1 LWCVIT
7 RFPGNEETGRP
18 AWPSREETEI
28 LAISTEKLRPIGP
41 RQVGGLVSLACV
53 PKLDAPNGR
62 VVLPGP
68 GIGDEVNTID
78 ANSPSA
84 RDAAPQRPVFEG
96 TAFQGANPPD
106 QGANGVA
113 RGEGGPV
120 RHRPHARHPHQLQQT
135 DEITGIESRSAGQA
149 AKAAAKAA
157 PEADREAQ
165 GDAQSEPAPV
175 IIAESIIAAEAAK
188 NAGSAMLGPGTAEL
202 VELQSGGRPHG
213 PRDVFR
219 IARELVTRTYRRGV
233 EIELMHRAFGFAALG
248 FVTLVPLLIVVAA
261 AAPLNGRSFPAWAI
275 AGLGLSG
282 RAASAVNGL
291 FGPAA
296 RVLSTTTA
304 LSAAVL
310 AVFGLSFVS
319 VVQTGMA
326 RVWEL
331 PAARL
336 LSVWRQAI
344 WLAVLIGLLIVG
356 ADLLAFLHDGWFITT
371 LRWCATAGGALTFF
385 WWTQHFL
392 LESRVPWRALL
403 PGAVLTVA
411 GLVGLRIFSAVIFGP
426 LIVSSAITYGA
437 IGAVLIVVSWLIG
450 IGYVIFGAALLGRV
464 IYEAFGGERK

>member
-1 LWCVIT
+1 M
-7 RFPGNEETGRP
+7 
-18 AWPSREETEI
+18 
-28 LAISTEKLRPIGP
+28 
-41 RQVGGLVSLACV
+41 
-53 PKLDAPNGR
+53 PKLGAPNGR

-68 GIGDEVNTID
+68 GIDDEVTKID
-78 ANSPSA
+78 ANSPGA
-84 RDAAPQRPVFEG
+84 RGATPQHPVFDSVVLRGADREDGDSNGAARGRAAPPK
-96 TAFQGANPPD
+96 
-106 QGANGVA
+106 
-113 RGEGGPV
+113 
-120 RHRPHARHPHQLQQT
+120 HRPHSLHPHQIQHP
-135 DEITGIESRSAGQA
+135 DEIAGIETRTAGPAAKTAGQA
-149 AKAAAKAA
+149 EKGGAGEQAGPASGDQAHGE
-157 PEADREAQ
+157 PE
-165 GDAQSEPAPV
+165 PT
-175 IIAESIIAAEAAK
+175 IIAESIIAHEAVTGTA
-188 NAGSAMLGPGTAEL
+188 STVIPPETAEL
-202 VELQSGGRPHG
+202 LKAASAPRPRGLRGDFHL
-213 PRDVFR
+213 V
-219 IARELVTRTYRRGV
+219 RELVMRTYRRGV

-282 RAASAVNGL
+282 RAASSVNGL
-291 FGPAA
+291 FGPTA

-319 VVQTGMA
+319 VVQTGLA
-326 RVWEL
+326 RVWGL

-356 ADLLAFLHDGWFITT
+356 ADLLAFLHDGWFVNA
-371 LRWCATAGGALTFF
+371 LRWCATAGGALVFF

-392 LESRVPWRALL
+392 LENRVPYRALL

-450 IGYVIFGAALLGRV
+450 IGYVIFGAALVGRML
-464 IYEAFGGERK
+464 YEAFGGGRK